1 MVIVENGTHAVVA
14 ATAAS
19 FWSLEFWGSIT
30 NLIGVLILGMAVPV
44 GKCLIKKRTDAVS
57 EARKKED
64 DRIAAICKEFMEP
77 MMKQLQDISA
87 KVNYM
92 DDVFRN
98 NLNFGGDDHHND
110 DNRGGGPFSR
120 DHRPG
125 GSGSKVR
132 PRGRRFDA
140 YSSSSNVS
148 QGGDSHRDLGED
160 DYNADLR

>member
-1 MVIVENGTHAVVA
+1 MVIVENGTHAVVVA
-14 ATAAS
+14 ATAS

-44 GKCLIKKRTDAVS
+44 GKWLIKKRADTLS

-64 DRIAAICKEFMEP
+64 DRIAAICKEFTEP

-125 GSGSKVR
+125 SSSGQKVR

-140 YSSSSNVS
+140 YNSNIS
-148 QGGDSHRDLGED
+148 GNDSNRDLRED